1 MTIKANHIFFL
12 LIMTLCFSCKS
23 RKLLLSKDTSE
34 IINITLEGNDTTF
47 LIRKTFYNEKA
58 VKQINLLNPYYRAYN
73 SEKNTA
79 AYEMLYRKVLNIIS
93 ISELDKIKEV
103 HTMWSIKS
111 WDKKN
116 IENSKVILVSL
127 DSMEKYNG
135 SIPVIRIS
143 EPLFT
148 KDKKKAIIYRS
159 YLKNKTGGF
168 GIQILAKN
176 NGKWK
181 IKGSIP
187 IGTSG

>member
-1 MTIKANHIFFL
+1 M
-12 LIMTLCFSCKS
+12 
-23 RKLLLSKDTSE
+23 LLSKDTSE